1 MDPRVDYLRTKKA
14 SRRALLWQRML
25 TAADPVWASMQSA
38 WAQLR
43 MQFRK

>member
-1 MDPRVDYLRTKKA
+1 MDPRVDYLRTKN
-14 SRRALLWQRML
+14 SRRALLWQRMR
-25 TAADPVWASMQSA
+25 AVADPVWASLHSA